1 MRITR
6 SWLAVLLA
14 ALLGISA
21 LAGCTSQPVQA
32 IKSIF
37 QSKGEPQLQAGIRQ
51 YEDGKYAAATTSL
64 QDALGAGL
72 SDSDQVTA
80 NKYLAFIS
88 CTQGRDR
95 QCRAYFRR
103 ALELDPNFELT
114 PSEAGHPMWG
124 PVFKN
129 VKSGGRR

>member
-1 MRITR
+1 MRIIR
-6 SWLAVLLA
+6 FCLA
-14 ALLGISA
+14 AFAATLLTIGA
-21 LAGCTSQPVQA
+21 LAGCSSQPVTA

-64 QDALGAGL
+64 QDALSAGL
-72 SDSDQVTA
+72 TDSDQVTA

-88 CTQGRDR
+88 CTQSRER

-103 ALELDPNFELT
+103 ALELNPNFDLS
-114 PSEAGHPMWG
+114 PNEAGHPMWG

-129 VKSGGRR
+129 VKSGRK

>member
-1 MRITR
+1 MRI
-6 SWLAVLLA
+6 LYLFGALLA
-14 ALLGISA
+14 IGA
-21 LAGCTSQPVQA
+21 LAGCSSQPVQA
-32 IKSIF
+32 VKSLF
-37 QSKGEPQLQAGIRQ
+37 QSKGEPQLRAGIRQ
-51 YEDGKYAAATTSL
+51 YEDGKYAAATTNL
-64 QDALGAGL
+64 QDALTVGL

-103 ALELDPNFELT
+103 ALELNPNFELE
-114 PSEAGHPMWG
+114 PAEAGHPMWG

-129 VKSGGRR
+129 VKSGARR

>member
-1 MRITR
+1 MRI
-6 SWLAVLLA
+6 LCLLA
-14 ALLGISA
+14 ALFAAAA
-21 LAGCTSQPVQA
+21 LAGCSSQPVQA

-37 QSKGEPQLQAGIRQ
+37 QSKGEPELKAGIRQ

-64 QDALGAGL
+64 QNALGAGL
-72 SDSDQVTA
+72 TDSDQVVA

-88 CTQGRDR
+88 CTQGRER

-103 ALELDPNFELT
+103 ALELNPGFELE
-114 PSEAGHPMWG
+114 PAEAGHPMWG

-129 VKSGGRR
+129 LKGRR

>member
-1 MRITR
+1 MR
-6 SWLAVLLA
+6 LATCLIIAVP
-14 ALLGISA
+14 A
-21 LAGCTSQPVQA
+21 LAGCAEPVRG

-51 YEDGKYAAATTSL
+51 YEDGKYAAATTNL
-64 QDALGAGL
+64 QNALAAGL

-80 NKYLAFIS
+80 NKYLAFVA
-88 CTQGRDR
+88 CTQGRER

-103 ALELDPNFELT
+103 ALELNPSFELE
-114 PSEAGHPMWG
+114 PAEAGHPMWG

-129 VKSGGRR
+129 LKVRR